1 MSKALCTL
9 IFSVIPLVS
18 FANESVHRRPGGV
31 KPATNL
37 FQSVIVP
44 CKANTEKT
52 YLLMLAKIKHFE
64 YKGLFLN
71 ISCLC
76 CKHSNELT
84 FVKGF

>member
-44 CKANTEKT
+44 CKANTEKDIF
-52 YLLMLAKIKHFE
+52 ADFSKNKAF
-64 YKGLFLN
+64 
-71 ISCLC
+71 
-76 CKHSNELT
+76 
-84 FVKGF
+84 